1 MIELIE
7 EDPEVEQ
14 CRVVVIIPAINEE
27 KSIGLVIRDIPGEVV
42 EEIVV
47 VDNGSED
54 NTIQVASS
62 HGATVLLEESKGY
75 GYACLKGIDY
85 LVDKGVKPDIVVFLD
100 GDYSDYP
107 GEITKVVA
115 PLMDGAD
122 LVIGSRALGKRES
135 GSMTIP
141 QIFGNWLATTLLLIL
156 YKQKFTDLG
165 PFRAIRYQKLLDL
178 KMEDKTYGWTVEMQL
193 KAAKNGLTCAEV
205 PVSYRKRIGISK
217 VSGTLKGTI
226 MAGYKILWT
235 IFKYL

>member
-7 EDPEVEQ
+7 GDPEVGQ
-14 CRVVVIIPAINEE
+14 SRIVVIIPAINEE
-27 KSIGLVIRDIPGEVV
+27 KSIGFVIRDIPDEVAGE
-42 EEIVV
+42 IIV

-62 HGATVLLEESKGY
+62 HGATVLVEENKGY
-75 GYACLKGIDY
+75 GYACLNGIEY
-85 LVDKGVKPDIVVFLD
+85 LGSKDIKPDIIVFLD

-115 PLMDGAD
+115 PVLDGAD
-122 LVIGSRALGKRES
+122 LVIGARVPRKRET

-141 QIFGNWLATTLLLIL
+141 QIFGNWLATFLVLIL

-178 KMEDKTYGWTVEMQL
+178 KMNEKTYGWTVEMQL
-193 KAAKNGLTCAEV
+193 KAAKHGLKCVEV